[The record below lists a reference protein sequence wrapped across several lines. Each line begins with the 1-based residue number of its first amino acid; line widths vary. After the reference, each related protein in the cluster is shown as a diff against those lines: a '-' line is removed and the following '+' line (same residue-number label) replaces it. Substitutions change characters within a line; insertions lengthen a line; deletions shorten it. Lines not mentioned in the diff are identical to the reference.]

1 MNTVGFTE
9 ESHISRI
16 KIGASRY
23 GWILAAFDLP
33 HFYSS
38 MLPLD
43 RCFDET
49 TFNELRP
56 GFRLVQLLSG
66 LGGPNPYA
74 KDVRTLYPST
84 RLDPTPY

>member
-1 MNTVGFTE
+1 MNIIGFTE
-9 ESHISRI
+9 ESHTSRTR
-16 KIGASRY
+16 IGASRY
-23 GWILAAFDLP
+23 GWILAGFDPP
-33 HFYSS
+33 HFCNS

-43 RCFDET
+43 CCFDRT
-49 TFNELRP
+49 TFNELRL

-66 LGGPNPYA
+66 SGGPNPYA